1 MCIEK
6 LRRVLGW
13 TVVLTL
19 VLGLAAA
26 GGVVA
31 QNADREALADHIP
44 VSGTL
49 AGNRAGAFA
58 YYTIDYPGNR
68 HVVTIELRFT
78 PNDPLT
84 TSGIGFNVYGPDGYV
99 IGHGKPNRTADVG
112 LLKLRW
118 SDKTEGTW
126 LVQVYNYLPDRRI
139 SYTIE
144 AQGLPVSPESS
155 ASGTLL
161 GRHMGRFEYYTIE
174 YPGDHYEMTIE
185 LEFVPADPIMCKG
198 VGFSVFGPGVSL
210 VGKGS
215 LHYNAGTGVWKLV
228 YSDEDAASLLVQVY
242 NYIPG
247 RAVSY
252 TLLARGLPL
261 SLGAPT
267 PTPMPEV
274 EAEVETEAEVESVTG
289 PAESGSGSLGGSR
302 AGAYAVYD
310 LNYAGDGSEITVMM
324 TFTPDN
330 PVISKGVGFVI
341 YGPSGEVAR
350 GKSTSRPA
358 ERKATFSTDEPGAY
372 TLQVYNYIDGV
383 TILYAIT
390 TE

>member
-6 LRRVLGW
+6 LRRLLGW
-13 TVVLTL
+13 TMVLTL
-19 VLGLAAA
+19 VLGLAAV

-31 QNADREALADHIP
+31 QSADRESLADYIP

-58 YYTIDYPGNR
+58 YYTIDYPGDLR
-68 HVVTIELRFT
+68 VVTIEMRFM

-84 TSGIGFNVYGPDGYV
+84 SSGVGFNVYAPGGYV
-99 IGHGKPNRTADVG
+99 IGQGKPNRTADGG
-112 LLKLRW
+112 LLKLRY
-118 SDKTEGTW
+118 SDNNPATW
-126 LVQVYNYLPDRRI
+126 LVQVYNYLPDRAI

-161 GRHMGRFEYYTIE
+161 GKHTGRFEYYTIE

-210 VGKGS
+210 VDKAS
-215 LHYNAGTGVWKLV
+215 LHYNGEKGVWKLV
-228 YSDEDAASLLVQVY
+228 YSDDNEASLVVQVH
-242 NYIPG
+242 NYIPS

-252 TLLARGLPL
+252 TILARGLPL

-267 PTPMPEV
+267 PTLTPEI
-274 EAEVETEAEVESVTG
+274 ETETEADVESVTR
-289 PAESGSGSLGGSR
+289 PTESGSGSLGGNR

-310 LNYAGDGSEITVMM
+310 LNYAGDGSEVTVMM

-358 ERKATFSTDEPGAY
+358 ERKATFSTDEPGVY

-390 TE
+390 TEY